1 MERQQIFN
9 EIKSAM
15 VTLFEVPES
24 VITHEARLFEDLE
37 LDSIDAIDL
46 IVHVQKVIKKKVNPE
61 DFKSVRT
68 IGDIE
73 EVIYRLVNNK

>member
-1 MERQQIFN
+1 MI
-9 EIKSAM
+9 
-15 VTLFEVPES
+15 TLFEIPES
-24 VITHEARLFEDLE
+24 SITHEAKLFEDLE

-73 EVIYRLVNNK
+73 EVIYRLVNDK